1 MPTSVRRRSL
11 GGALALLLAALAR
24 LEPGAARGSGLRC
37 YNFGS
42 PPVLS
47 HASGGGGEAV
57 LQARPGPPPCAPC
70 GAAARPHSPPLS
82 RFVMARPHD
91 AVRETLPVH
100 CAAHPSARA
109 SLPVVPNPAQ
119 MKLC

>member
-1 MPTSVRRRSL
+1 VRRRSL

-24 LEPGAARGSGLRC
+24 LEPGAARGGGLRC

-57 LQARPGPPPCAPC
+57 LQARPGPTHC
-70 GAAARPHSPPLS
+70 
-82 RFVMARPHD
+82 
-91 AVRETLPVH
+91 PVH
-100 CAAHPSARA
+100 PGRLRRGPALR
-109 SLPVVPNPAQ
+109 LPQGV
-119 MKLC
+119 